1 MFLFIS
7 VFQYFSAFVGK
18 HWVNQF
24 LANVPIL
31 HPLKTLAR
39 NDLTQCFPVFCNKY
53 RIILETISNNWE
65 NLQEMGKLIL
75 AKLLTKNYINNFT
88 VKLFCGKLWT
98 GLFSYGYCWW
108 EFENEWLRFMVFH
121 LPFICSKLTMETPK
135 QRVKCVK
142 VNNREIRTLSLK
154 SQKSRT
160 SQIVM
165 MFPLLTLNK

>member
-18 HWVNQF
+18 QWVNQF

-75 AKLLTKNYINNFT
+75 AKLQQKITLTILLWNFF
-88 VKLFCGKLWT
+88 V
-98 GLFSYGYCWW
+98 
-108 EFENEWLRFMVFH
+108 ENCELASFPMDIVDESLRM
-121 LPFICSKLTMETPK
+121 
-135 QRVKCVK
+135 
-142 VNNREIRTLSLK
+142 NG
-154 SQKSRT
+154 
-160 SQIVM
+160 
-165 MFPLLTLNK
+165 